1 MGGAVLTHQTRFLGC
16 LGPEPKVVALIGPVV
31 EQAQYHMGGPR
42 LVGQAAH
49 SNR

>member
-1 MGGAVLTHQTRFLGC
+1 MRDAVPTYHTSFLGC
-16 LGPEPKVVALIGPVV
+16 LGPEPKVVALIGSVV
-31 EQAQYHMGGPR
+31 EQVQCHMGGPR